1 MKDLYQVRGNDF
13 GTNDYVGSWQ
23 IDTVSGAVNHK
34 LGPPSGTNI
43 TLTSSLSPST
53 GTWYYIFVVND
64 RSENEL
70 KLYVNGSLNT
80 TSSNSGYGSVS
91 VGNYSNTTSIYNIFN
106 VGRNRN
112 QDSFLDGSVAQVHVY
127 KGKALTAA
135 EVLHNYNSTKSN
147 YV

>member
-1 MKDLYQVRGNDF
+1 M
-13 GTNDYVGSWQ
+13 
-23 IDTVSGAVNHK
+23 SGAVNHK

-80 TSSNSGYGSVS
+80 TSSNSAYGSVS

-106 VGRNRN
+106 IGRNRN
-112 QDSFLDGSVAQVHVY
+112 QDSFFDGSVGQVHVY
-127 KGKALTAA
+127 KGKALTAS
-135 EVLHNYNSTKSN
+135 EVLQNYNASKSR
-147 YV
+147 YGY